1 MKAVLTG
8 DIVNSTKLIVAA
20 EEKLLKELRDI
31 LSPYKHE
38 FFRGDS
44 FQAYVDDPAP
54 ALRIALRCRTAA
66 IGLLPEEA
74 DLISDVRISIGIGEV
89 SGVVSDLATAKG
101 EAFLLS
107 GRGLDEMK
115 KESGRLT
122 IHTGNKMG
130 ALALEVVADYINSI
144 YKQMTA
150 KQAEV
155 ISELLNDLSQQDV
168 AEKLKRSKSTISQ
181 HVSAGKW
188 EEIEALLGN
197 YLKIIALLES

>member
-8 DIVNSTKLIVAA
+8 DIVNSTRLMAPA
-20 EEKLLKELRDI
+20 EEKLLKELREI

-44 FQAYVDDPAP
+44 FQAYLDDPGP
-54 ALRIALRCRTAA
+54 ALRTALRCRTAA

-89 SGVVSDLATAKG
+89 TGLVSDLATAKG

-107 GRGLDEMK
+107 GRGLDDMK
-115 KESGRLT
+115 KESGRLS
-122 IHTGNKMG
+122 IHTANKMG
-130 ALALEVVADYINSI
+130 ALALEVVGDYINSI

-155 ISELLNDLSQQDV
+155 ISELLNDLNQQEV

-188 EEIEALLGN
+188 EEIEAILGN